1 MIVKHCMIEIN
12 DESIFRNDKLDRE
25 DAIKDLSSL
34 IETTT
39 NSFVLSINADW
50 GSGKTTFVKLWQRY
64 LKKEKEIN
72 SIYFSAWED
81 DFSKEPLISIL
92 GEIKKYIDDNFSNAS
107 EQSKSFEKVKTF
119 GGKVLKRGVPAF
131 LKGIT
136 GGVVDFDKG
145 FEDAIGAIAESAA
158 KELIDNY
165 SKDKEVTQAFKESIQ
180 ELLSKIDDSKPFVI
194 FIDELDRCRP
204 LYAIELL
211 ERIKH
216 IFGIDGLIFVLSI
229 DTKQLSESIK
239 SQYGNIDAKSYLR
252 RFIDMEYSLKNP
264 SLDKFCAY
272 LYRDVYQLHIVLQEK
287 QIKKDYPSEHDEL
300 AMLKYL
306 AKSLE
311 LSLREIEQVFIQL
324 RIIFKTVEL
333 RLFELHFRIIV
344 LLVIFKMKFPKKYES
359 LIKQRL
365 SEQELIDL
373 LIMKK
378 IDAESSRDVR
388 TIIKAIVFA
397 TGKSDEQLNR
407 VISEQKMIL
416 SSITDR
422 AEHSERS
429 WMINILEHAAGNFG
443 DYRLNKAINTVIN
456 KIEFLDRFNL

>member
-1 MIVKHCMIEIN
+1 MIEI
-12 DESIFRNDKLDRE
+12 DEKSIFLNDMLDRE
-25 DAIKDLSSL
+25 DAIKNLSAI

-50 GSGKTTFVKLWQRY
+50 GSGKTTFVKLLQTY
-64 LKKEKEIN
+64 LKKEKNIN

-92 GEIKKYIDDNFSNAS
+92 GEVKKYIVDNFPTGS
-107 EQSKSFEKVKTF
+107 EQSESFEDVKAF
-119 GGKVLKRGVPAF
+119 VGKVLKRSVPAF

-136 GGVVDFDKG
+136 GGVLNFDKDFD
-145 FEDAIGAIAESAA
+145 DAIGAIAESAA

-165 SKDKEVTQAFKESIQ
+165 LKDKEVMQEFKKSIKD
-180 ELLSKIDDSKPFVI
+180 LLSKINDSKPFVI

-216 IFGIDGLIFVLSI
+216 IFGIDGLVFVLSV

-239 SQYGNIDAKSYLR
+239 SQYGNIDAKNYLR

-264 SLDKFCAY
+264 SIDQFCAY
-272 LYRDVYQLHIVLQEK
+272 LYRDVYQLHIVLKEK
-287 QIKKDYPSEHDEL
+287 QIKKEDPFEYDEL

-311 LSLREIEQVFIQL
+311 LSLREIEQVFIEL

-344 LLVIFKMKFPKKYES
+344 LLVILKMKFPQQYELLKRQS
-359 LIKQRL
+359 LP
-365 SEQELIDL
+365 EQEIIDL
-373 LIMKK
+373 LVMKK
-378 IDAESSRDVR
+378 TDGLSSRVVQI
-388 TIIKAIVFA
+388 IIKAIVFA
-397 TGKSDEQLNR
+397 TGKSNEQLEQI
-407 VISEQKMIL
+407 ISEQKIISTTL
-416 SSITDR
+416 TDQK
-422 AEHSERS
+422 EQEEQN
-429 WMINILEHAAGNFG
+429 WLIDMLEHNTRRYGG
-443 DYRLNKAINTVIN
+443 YILNKAIDTVIN
-456 KIEFLDRFNL
+456 KIEFIDSFNFEVMQ